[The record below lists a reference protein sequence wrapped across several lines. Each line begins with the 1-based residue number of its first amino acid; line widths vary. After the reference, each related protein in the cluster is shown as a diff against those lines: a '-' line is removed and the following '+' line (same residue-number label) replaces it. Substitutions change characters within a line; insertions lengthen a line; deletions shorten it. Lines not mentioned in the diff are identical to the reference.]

1 MMVLELVFFM
11 DLFVDLL
18 LSMKEIIVH
27 FHELLFISMGFSICD
42 IRSVSFNLMTK
53 Y

>member
-1 MMVLELVFFM
+1 MLELDFFV

-27 FHELLFISMGFSICD
+27 FHELPFISMNFSVCNT
-42 IRSVSFNLMTK
+42 RSVSFNLMTK